1 LMLSRAALLLLL
13 LLHKQALKLSMP
25 SSSSI
30 ISNNSSLQ
38 YSCRPSSLVSIT
50 SYPSGCGRCSG
61 THVNVLRSPTAEGI
75 LHPRSLTLVQRSY
88 SRKTEQRD
96 KKNQE
101 KQKGFSIPTRVII
114 PTSLLGEIQLH
125 IFCKC
130 LPDSS
135 NRVPYLRHPPS
146 LAEYGRPTVNP
157 PVQWEAQHCG

>member
-1 LMLSRAALLLLL
+1 
-13 LLHKQALKLSMP
+13 MP
-25 SSSSI
+25 SSCSI

-38 YSCRPSSLVSIT
+38 YSCRPSSLVSSIA

-101 KQKGFSIPTRVII
+101 KQKGFSIPPRVII
-114 PTSLLGEIQLH
+114 PTRHKTFSWGRSSFTYSVSAYRTHPTGFH
-125 IFCKC
+125 ISDT
-130 LPDSS
+130 LPHLQ
-135 NRVPYLRHPPS
+135 NM
-146 LAEYGRPTVNP
+146 GG
-157 PVQWEAQHCG
+157 Q